1 VIDVSLPGDHLTAA
15 LVDIPSVSGGETRLA
30 DEVETVLRGVGHL
43 TVERDGDA
51 IAACTTGGRGQR
63 VVIAG
68 HLDTVP
74 VADNLPSR
82 RDGERL
88 FGCGTSDMKAG
99 IAVMLRLAATMS
111 NPRHDVTWL
120 FYDNE
125 ETDAARNGLGRVSR
139 NVPQWLEADLAILM
153 EPTSNLVE
161 AGCQGTLRALVLAH
175 GRRAHSAR
183 SWLGNNAI
191 HAAGEVLNR
200 LASYE
205 PRRVVIDGC
214 EYREGLSAVRIEGG
228 VSGNVVPDRCTITIN
243 HRFAPDRTEAEALA
257 HVQEVLAPFEC
268 VPTDS
273 APAAQPRLGSPAAI
287 EFVAAIGGKPQ
298 AKLGWTDVA
307 RFAALG
313 IPAVN
318 FGPGDPNLAHA
329 REEHVDIPRIAECE
343 RLLRSYLGGAGP
355 AGG

>member
-1 VIDVSLPGDHLTAA
+1 
-15 LVDIPSVSGGETRLA
+15 
-30 DEVETVLRGVGHL
+30 VLRGVDHL

-111 NPRHDVTWL
+111 NPQHDVTWL

-161 AGCQGTLRALVLAH
+161 AGCQGTLRALVLAY

-343 RLLRSYLGGAGP
+343 RLLRSYLAGADP